1 MRLGPDNSHARE
13 GNMSVE
19 GRGKEK
25 HMLVLLGLTEAFLFY
40 GTEIWRTKKMQ
51 VVIIIY
57 KMSLANQRS
66 NALKPCWLYNSYRAD
81 SSGLI
86 DL

>member
-1 MRLGPDNSHARE
+1 
-13 GNMSVE
+13 
-19 GRGKEK
+19 
-25 HMLVLLGLTEAFLFY
+25 
-40 GTEIWRTKKMQ
+40 MQ

-57 KMSLANQRS
+57 KMNLANQRS

-86 DL
+86 DLENKNHIFFLQFALVSSVLYKSYRE